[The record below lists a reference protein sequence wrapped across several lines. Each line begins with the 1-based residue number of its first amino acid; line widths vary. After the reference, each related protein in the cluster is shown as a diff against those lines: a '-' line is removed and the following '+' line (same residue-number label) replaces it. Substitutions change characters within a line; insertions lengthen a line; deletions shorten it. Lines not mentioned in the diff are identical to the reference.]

1 MVDAFLAMFPAYSR
15 TRHCKNCAPRRTA
28 SVKMVVSK
36 KAEFPCRHFPVF
48 VSRAASAAVLF
59 TDTFTRGAGG
69 RILHDIPR
77 VVFHG
82 GHKETAQSAPAHR
95 WCLRANS
102 PACAGTL
109 CLHFRQFVV
118 FRTIH
123 DWGDNLCHVIMR
135 TSEAPA
141 TPRRWT
147 LLAGRSRLFLASGP
161 RRTCAQLRT
170 TRAGTRRRWC
180 VVVDIDF
187 SESSAELLVL
197 GRQDTH
203 HLCRR
208 HTPFLRRRASE

>member
-1 MVDAFLAMFPAYSR
+1 MFPAYSR

-28 SVKMVVSK
+28 SVKMVFSK
-36 KAEFPCRHFPVF
+36 KAEFPCRHFSVF
-48 VSRAASAAVLF
+48 VSRAASAAVFF
-59 TDTFTRGAGG
+59 TDTFARGAGG

-118 FRTIH
+118 FRTKH
-123 DWGDNLCHVIMR
+123 DLRDNLCHAIMR

-147 LLAGRSRLFLASGP
+147 LVAGRSRLFLASGP
-161 RRTCAQLRT
+161 RKNLRP
-170 TRAGTRRRWC
+170 AAHNARRREEKMVC
-180 VVVDIDF
+180 
-187 SESSAELLVL
+187 
-197 GRQDTH
+197 
-203 HLCRR
+203 CRR
-208 HTPFLRRRASE
+208 YRLLRVRQQSFWFWADRTPSVPAPYAVFAKARQ